1 MAAHEPTGASAAPD
15 TGQAPNT
22 THMTAG
28 SPEGMSLPLAAQ
40 QQLLPKLEA
49 AGNAATLLPPQSQP
63 FADFKAAAAAAGIK
77 VCENCGTTS
86 TPLWRKDKQTGMMMC
101 NACGIFFKHHQMH
114 RPVELMTQPPR
125 SHQQLLAPCPVAASL
140 LLASGYSDQEG
151 AAGLSGGW
159 EAAARGRKRTVP
171 EESDYSEQSDDDPEE
186 RRRSL
191 RPRRTRQH
199 AEEYLL
205 ELRVAAL
212 AGPAAATAGE
222 QESPDAGALDSD
234 GGSEL
239 SSVHLVDEAVA
250 ERQRVALINRLVKEA
265 LTADYDGAIEGL
277 KSLKQARITDP
288 ATGQSYGLVRL
299 YADPGQPAAA
309 AVAAPAPRA
318 ARAAAAAPHKP
329 AKHVAVRSGGGGP
342 GGKSAQT
349 CYNCS
354 TTSTPL
360 WRKERETG
368 RMYCNACGIFKKT
381 HGIERPLGTSR
392 FKQYSGPGPQPRSRG
407 KRSRG
412 GKGGSSARRTSAGK
426 AGSPGVHGS
435 ESELEQAEMMTASDS
450 EAEEAEEPVAQRRRT
465 SLATTPPPPAPL
477 AVESVAAEAAAED
490 GGALR
495 TVSGRTVRPPRN
507 RLGESAAV
515 TSPDLAAAEAA
526 QVAEYEAVEAIRRQ
540 QQLPLLPGSLSLFK
554 AAPTPPPAVASVA
567 VPLVTVQQQ
576 GAALSASSDA
586 SAYSQPP
593 SATAATAH
601 LAASGGICSL
611 QGVLAGT
618 EAGFTQLPATLQ
630 LSAARVV
637 APTWPVPGMERQQW
651 AAALPPS
658 FGVPTTLPG
667 VPL

>member
-1 MAAHEPTGASAAPD
+1 
-15 TGQAPNT
+15 
-22 THMTAG
+22 
-28 SPEGMSLPLAAQ
+28 
-40 QQLLPKLEA
+40 
-49 AGNAATLLPPQSQP
+49 
-63 FADFKAAAAAAGIK
+63 
-77 VCENCGTTS
+77 
-86 TPLWRKDKQTGMMMC
+86 
-101 NACGIFFKHHQMH
+101 
-114 RPVELMTQPPR
+114 
-125 SHQQLLAPCPVAASL
+125 
-140 LLASGYSDQEG
+140 
-151 AAGLSGGW
+151 
-159 EAAARGRKRTVP
+159 
-171 EESDYSEQSDDDPEE
+171 
-186 RRRSL
+186 
-191 RPRRTRQH
+191 
-199 AEEYLL
+199 
-205 ELRVAAL
+205 
-212 AGPAAATAGE
+212 
-222 QESPDAGALDSD
+222 
-234 GGSEL
+234 
-239 SSVHLVDEAVA
+239 
-250 ERQRVALINRLVKEA
+250 
-265 LTADYDGAIEGL
+265 
-277 KSLKQARITDP
+277 
-288 ATGQSYGLVRL
+288 
-299 YADPGQPAAA
+299 
-309 AVAAPAPRA
+309 
-318 ARAAAAAPHKP
+318 
-329 AKHVAVRSGGGGP
+329 
-342 GGKSAQT
+342 
-349 CYNCS
+349 
-354 TTSTPL
+354 
-360 WRKERETG
+360 
-368 RMYCNACGIFKKT
+368 
-381 HGIERPLGTSR
+381 
-392 FKQYSGPGPQPRSRG
+392 
-407 KRSRG
+407 
-412 GKGGSSARRTSAGK
+412 
-426 AGSPGVHGS
+426 VHGS

-618 EAGFTQLPATLQ
+618 EAGGKRVLRVEGQRFYVWIVVCKRAASAYGQFRQWHVLRPPWFVLRPCHPAGFTQLPATLQ